1 MTRVSNMDFYGE
13 NTVQEEMEDTTEK
26 QSFWVLKKKRKETG
40 KYKWQNILSDNS
52 KVRESA
58 FLN

>member
-1 MTRVSNMDFYGE
+1 MDFYGE

-26 QSFWVLKKKRKETG
+26 QSFWVLKKKTKETG

>member
-1 MTRVSNMDFYGE
+1 MAKAKRGKKKMTRVSNMDFYGE

-40 KYKWQNILSDNS
+40 KYK
-52 KVRESA
+52 
-58 FLN
+58 